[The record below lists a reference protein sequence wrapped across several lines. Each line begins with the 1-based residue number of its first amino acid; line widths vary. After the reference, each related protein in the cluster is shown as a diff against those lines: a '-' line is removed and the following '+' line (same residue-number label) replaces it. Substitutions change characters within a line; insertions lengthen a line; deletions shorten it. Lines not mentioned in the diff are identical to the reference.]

1 MPSTTGTGA
10 PALGSVSSQI
20 GGTRNTC
27 ARANQSCREIDSRLL
42 FSSLTTVDLLHAGWS
57 SAMRAPS
64 WVWFIP
70 IDLRC
75 WATRYPWTRGPVD
88 LPDVD
93 DRASSDRRATG
104 TNWTNKEEFDLLL
117 EVERLWK
124 ELAWLNTNL
133 HRLRTTKL
141 DERHRGV
148 LTDMVREG
156 LATSGAAS
164 GASPMRE
171 RLCRQCPPRSSRAP
185 RSWASNCPARR
196 AERWRVTLRPLV
208 HHPGRVEATHSP
220 ARHREALPGPVR
232 RGRPGTL
239 RRIVR
244 PQD

>member
-75 WATRYPWTRGPVD
+75 WATRFPSIRGPVD

-156 LATSGAAS
+156 LGDIRDCLGRIADAGAVVPTMPAEVVTRATELGI
-164 GASPMRE
+164 E
-171 RLCRQCPPRSSRAP
+171 
-185 RSWASNCPARR
+185 
-196 AERWRVTLRPLV
+196 
-208 HHPGRVEATHSP
+208 
-220 ARHREALPGPVR
+220 LPGQE
-232 RGRPGTL
+232 G
-239 RRIVR
+239 
-244 PQD
+244 